1 MSYVIETTE
10 EVAQEIYHNGFY
22 AKDWQEQYD
31 TWQEFMRSE
40 DFENECDRLQSK
52 FSGIWASKE

>member
-22 AKDWQEQYD
+22 ADYFQDLYP
-31 TWQEFMRSE
+31 TWQEFMLSE